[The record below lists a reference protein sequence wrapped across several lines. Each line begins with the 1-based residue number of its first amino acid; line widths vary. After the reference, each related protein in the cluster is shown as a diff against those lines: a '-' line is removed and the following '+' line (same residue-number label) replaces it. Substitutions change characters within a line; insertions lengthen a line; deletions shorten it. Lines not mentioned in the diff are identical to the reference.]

1 MMLRDMLRYHPDDIL
16 VKVDRAGMAVSLEN
30 RVPML
35 DKDVLSFA
43 FSLPLE
49 YKLKTEGDKIISKR
63 ILKDVL
69 YRYVP
74 KEMMERPK
82 KGFSVPLERW
92 LSTGEIHKWAWDILT
107 GSRLVRDGILDR
119 SYVDAIIHSFE
130 AKRVN
135 KTLLWNVIVLEQWYR
150 AN

>member
-1 MMLRDMLRYHPDDIL
+1 M
-16 VKVDRAGMAVSLEN
+16 
-30 RVPML
+30 
-35 DKDVLSFA
+35 
-43 FSLPLE
+43 
-49 YKLKTEGDKIISKR
+49 
-63 ILKDVL
+63 
-69 YRYVP
+69 
-74 KEMMERPK
+74 
-82 KGFSVPLERW
+82 W

-119 SYVDAIIHSFE
+119 SYVDAIMHSFE